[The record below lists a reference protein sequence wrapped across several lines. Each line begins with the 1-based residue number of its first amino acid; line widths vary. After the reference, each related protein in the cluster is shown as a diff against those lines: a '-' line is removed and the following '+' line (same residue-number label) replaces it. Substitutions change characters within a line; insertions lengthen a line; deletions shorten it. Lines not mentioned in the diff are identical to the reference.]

1 MVFFNVQLNIMF
13 VKKWPA
19 VQLNPDP
26 SAPNTETETVLGF
39 VELGGITRA
48 LGRGFPNHFPNIP

>member
-1 MVFFNVQLNIMF
+1 MVFLNVQLNIMF

-48 LGRGFPNHFPNIP
+48 LG